1 MKRSFLLLFALTLA
15 ACSVSLPDLFAG
27 TPVPSPLPPTETL
40 IPSPTFTI
48 TPTQPTPTF
57 TSTPTL
63 IPLGAT
69 RTPLPSATADG
80 SLTPPAPTNALLF
93 MQPESGMVSAVVTSP
108 QIFWGGCE
116 ASSTQFT
123 VRALDPSVV
132 AFVSVFTRLES
143 KKSGAVG
150 PWDSGTVFQNN
161 GPGVFTLVL
170 EADAIQGHEN
180 YPNSWVHLQFVTT
193 DSKEKTIGRSEVF
206 TRNLSLAPC
215 P

>member
-1 MKRSFLLLFALTLA
+1 MKRILPLFLVLALA
-15 ACSVSLPDLFAG
+15 GCSLPDLLVA
-27 TPVPSPLPPTETL
+27 TPVPSLLPPTETL
-40 IPSPTFTI
+40 IPSPTFTV

-57 TSTPTL
+57 TATPTL

-69 RTPLPSATADG
+69 HTPLPSATSDG
-80 SLTPPAPTNALLF
+80 SLTPIAPTNALLF

-116 ASSTQFT
+116 GSSTQFT
-123 VRALDPSVV
+123 VRALDPYAV

-143 KKSGAVG
+143 KKSGAIG

-161 GPGVFTLVL
+161 GLGVFTLVL
-170 EADAIQGHEN
+170 EAEAIHGYET
-180 YPNSWVHLQFVTT
+180 YPLSWVHLQFVTT
-193 DSKEKTIGRSEVF
+193 DAKEKTIGRSEVY

>member
-1 MKRSFLLLFALTLA
+1 MKRCLLLFALTLT
-15 ACSVSLPDLFAG
+15 ACSVTLPSPFMA

-40 IPSPTFTI
+40 VPSLIFTV

-57 TSTPTL
+57 TPTPTL

-69 RTPLPSATADG
+69 NTPLPSATPDG
-80 SLTPPAPTNALLF
+80 SLTPPAPANALLM
-93 MQPESGMVSAVVTSP
+93 MQPESGMVSAVITNP

-116 ASSTQFT
+116 ASSTQLT
-123 VRALDPSVV
+123 IRALDPYAV

-161 GPGVFTLVL
+161 GLGVFTLVL

-180 YPNSWVHLQFVTT
+180 YPDSWVHLQFVTT
-193 DSKEKTIGRSEVF
+193 DAKEKTIGRSEIY
-206 TRNLSLAPC
+206 THNLSLAPC